1 MANPRTIARIEGAI
15 KRRIAHC
22 LQFEVA
28 DPRAGFVTIIDAQL
42 TPDLAKVTVRWS
54 VLDPKTEKGRV
65 MHMLDHA
72 RGFVQRKMGRVL
84 TMRRMPHLEW
94 KYDDS
99 SAEAARLD
107 QVIRHALD
115 RDAAVRGS
123 AWPPEEPDSPEPN
136 LNDPSSHSPPAES
149 EQE

>member
-1 MANPRTIARIEGAI
+1 
-15 KRRIAHC
+15 
-22 LQFEVA
+22 
-28 DPRAGFVTIIDAQL
+28 
-42 TPDLAKVTVRWS
+42 
-54 VLDPKTEKGRV
+54 
-65 MHMLDHA
+65 
-72 RGFVQRKMGRVL
+72 
-84 TMRRMPHLEW
+84 MPHLEW

-123 AWPPEEPDSPEPN
+123 ALPPEEPYSPEPN